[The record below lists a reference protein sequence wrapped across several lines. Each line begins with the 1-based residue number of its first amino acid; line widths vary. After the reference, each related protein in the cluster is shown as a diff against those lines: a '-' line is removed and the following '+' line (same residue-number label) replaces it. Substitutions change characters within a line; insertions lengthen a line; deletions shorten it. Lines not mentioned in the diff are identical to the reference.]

1 MTTNNIQPTHYEYV
15 TIDPDG
21 KEWIAPTPRSSRKS
35 EVSAAGDKMVRQMI
49 SSGGKAPSSVFLRP
63 CYRITLSDVIKG
75 RYALTGN
82 DIDQLVDL
90 LTHRCRHYTNNRV
103 RSVLTYGP
111 KSLPHHGI
119 FERVYAEAKGE
130 SEFVWHY
137 CAGQDYVAE
146 IRTVRE
152 LIVGR

>member
-1 MTTNNIQPTHYEYV
+1 MTTNNTN
-15 TIDPDG
+15 
-21 KEWIAPTPRSSRKS
+21 
-35 EVSAAGDKMVRQMI
+35 
-49 SSGGKAPSSVFLRP
+49 
-63 CYRITLSDVIKG
+63 RITLSDVVQG
-75 RYALTGN
+75 RYELTEN

-90 LTHRCRHYTNNRV
+90 LTHRCRHYTKKRV
-103 RSVLTYGP
+103 RSILTYGSS
-111 KSLPHHGI
+111 SLPHYGV
-119 FERVYAEAKGE
+119 FERVYAERKGE